1 MYLNVSVFAHA
12 ELDDVIVEVI
22 LLGQLEQVL
31 PRLLPQAQV
40 HRVGVKPHLHYISL
54 LLWFYITRE
63 YRTEKR
69 RFAIR
74 TIIRKEIILVTLQLS
89 TD

>member
-63 YRTEKR
+63 YRTE
-69 RFAIR
+69 
-74 TIIRKEIILVTLQLS
+74 
-89 TD
+89 